1 MREFTLFKRWLI
13 VFALVLAQIPFSV
26 LASQFQKAPKCSMPC
41 CAPQVS
47 QPSLKET
54 CLHCTSQANQYCQ
67 SSKNQS
73 THSHTSIQTADSCPC
88 KIAPTPSPAEKTN
101 VALISISTQKPLSTT
116 ACLLPTR
123 FSCHFESLTMV
134 TSGIASP
141 GSGPPKSGLHRD
153 CCGRAPPH
161 NS

>member
-13 VFALVLAQIPFSV
+13 VFALVLAQIPSSV

-54 CLHCTSQANQYCQ
+54 CLHCTNQANQNFQ
-67 SSKNQS
+67 SSKNHS

-101 VALISISTQKPLSTT
+101 VALISISTQKSPPST

-123 FSCHFESLTMV
+123 FSYHLESLTMS
-134 TSGIASP
+134 TSGISSP

-153 CCGRAPPH
+153 CCGRAPPQ